1 MSTALNIIQDKYE
14 EFAQVA
20 APLLNVTNE
29 TEYEQALQV
38 VEDLLEQASD
48 DPQDTLNGLI
58 ELISRAIAVYEAN
71 DSAMMEFDQEADNTA
86 PDVAVLR
93 LLMSQHQ
100 LTGADLPEIGD
111 KTLVSKI
118 LSGERNL
125 TKQHIEK
132 LSKRFQI
139 DPGLFFQKT

>member
-1 MSTALNIIQDKYE
+1 MSTALNLIQDKFE
-14 EFAQVA
+14 EFVNVA
-20 APLLNVTNE
+20 APLLHITNE

-38 VEDLLEQASD
+38 IEKLLEQASD
-48 DPQDTLNGLI
+48 DPQDSLNGLI
-58 ELISRAIAVYEAN
+58 ELISRAIAAYEAN
-71 DSAMMEFDQEADNTA
+71 DSTLMEFNQEADNIA

-132 LSKRFQI
+132 LAKRFQI

>member
-1 MSTALNIIQDKYE
+1 MSTALNIIQGKFA
-14 EFAQVA
+14 EFANVA
-20 APLLNVTNE
+20 APLLHITNE
-29 TEYEQALQV
+29 TEFEQALQV

-58 ELISRAIAVYEAN
+58 ELISRAIATYEAK
-71 DSAMMEFDQEADNTA
+71 DSALMAFDQEADDTA

-100 LTGADLPEIGD
+100 LTGADLPKIGD

-125 TKQHIEK
+125 TKQHIER
-132 LSKRFQI
+132 LAKRFQI
-139 DPGLFFQKT
+139 DTGLFF

>member
-1 MSTALNIIQDKYE
+1 MSTALNIIQDKFE
-14 EFAQVA
+14 EFVNVA
-20 APLLNVTNE
+20 APLLHITSE

-38 VEDLLEQASD
+38 VEELLEQASD

-58 ELISRAIAVYEAN
+58 ELISRAITVYEAS
-71 DSAMMEFDQEADNTA
+71 DSALIEFDKVVDDVA

-100 LTGADLPEIGD
+100 LTGTDLPEIGD

-125 TKQHIEK
+125 TKQHIER
-132 LSKRFQI
+132 LAKRFQI
-139 DPGLFFQKT
+139 DPGLFFQVS

>member
-1 MSTALNIIQDKYE
+1 MSTALNIIQDKFA
-14 EFAQVA
+14 EFANVA
-20 APLLNVTNE
+20 APLLHITNE
-29 TEYEQALQV
+29 SEYEQALQV

-58 ELISRAIAVYEAN
+58 ELISRAIAAYEAS
-71 DSAMMEFDQEADNTA
+71 DSAMMAFDQEADNTA

-118 LSGERNL
+118 LAGERNL

-132 LSKRFQI
+132 LAKRFQI
-139 DPGLFFQKT
+139 DPGLFFQKP

>member
-1 MSTALNIIQDKYE
+1 MSTALTIILDKYD

-20 APLLNVTNE
+20 APLLHITNE
-29 TEYEQALQV
+29 SEYEQALQV

-58 ELISRAIAVYEAN
+58 ELISRAIAAYEAN
-71 DSAMMEFDQEADNTA
+71 DSAMMEFDQEAGNNA

-100 LTGADLPEIGD
+100 LTGVDLPEIGD

-125 TKQHIEK
+125 TKQHIER
-132 LSKRFQI
+132 LVKRFQI
-139 DPGLFFQKT
+139 NPGLFFKKT

>member
-1 MSTALNIIQDKYE
+1 MSMALNIIQDKYE
-14 EFAQVA
+14 EFAHVA
-20 APLLNVTNE
+20 APLLHITNE
-29 TEYEQALQV
+29 SEYMQALAV
-38 VEDLLEQASD
+38 VEALLDQASD
-48 DPQDTLNGLI
+48 DSQDTLNGLI
-58 ELISRAIAVYEAN
+58 ELVSRAISAYEAK
-71 DSAMMEFDQEADNTA
+71 DSELIAFDKACEDVA

-100 LTGADLPEIGD
+100 LTGADFPEIGD

-132 LSKRFQI
+132 LAKRFQI
-139 DPGLFFQKT
+139 NPALFFNAN

>member
-1 MSTALNIIQDKYE
+1 MSTALNIIQDKYT

-20 APLLNVTNE
+20 ASLLHIN
-29 TEYEQALQV
+29 TEKDYEQALEI
-38 VEDLLEQASD
+38 VEALLEQASD

-58 ELISRAIAVYEAN
+58 ELVSRAISAYEAKDSTLVAFDEASEN
-71 DSAMMEFDQEADNTA
+71 DAADIA
-86 PDVAVLR
+86 LLR

-100 LTGADLPEIGD
+100 LTGAELPEIGD

-139 DPGLFFQKT
+139 DPGLFFKAS

>member
-1 MSTALNIIQDKYE
+1 MSTALNIIQDKFE
-14 EFAQVA
+14 EFVNVA
-20 APLLNVTNE
+20 APLLHITSE

-38 VEDLLEQASD
+38 VEELLEQASD
-48 DPQDTLNGLI
+48 DPQDTRNGLI
-58 ELISRAIAVYEAN
+58 ELISRAIAAYDAK
-71 DSAMMEFDQEADNTA
+71 DSAVMAFDQEADNIA

-132 LSKRFQI
+132 LAKRFQI
-139 DPGLFFQKT
+139 DPGLFFKKI

>member
-1 MSTALNIIQDKYE
+1 M
-14 EFAQVA
+14 
-20 APLLNVTNE
+20 
-29 TEYEQALQV
+29 
-38 VEDLLEQASD
+38 LEQASD

-58 ELISRAIAVYEAN
+58 ELVSRAISAYEAK
-71 DSAMMEFDQEADNTA
+71 DSSLVAFGEAAENNA
-86 PDVAVLR
+86 SDVVVLR

-100 LTGADLPEIGD
+100 LTGAELPEIGD

-132 LSKRFQI
+132 LAKRFQI
-139 DPGLFFQKT
+139 DPGLFFKVS